1 MSLRCGIVGLPNVGK
16 STLFN
21 ALSNSNAAAANFP
34 FCTIEPNIGV
44 VKVPDER
51 MQLLASLVV
60 PQKIIPAFI
69 EFVDIAGLVKGASQ
83 GEGLGNKFLAN
94 IREVD
99 AIVHVVRCFQDS
111 QVIHVAGQADPAF
124 DKEVI
129 DYELQMKDL
138 ETVSKR
144 VTKIERMAKSGNQEA
159 QQELGL
165 LERFAAQLAQ
175 GGSARTVAIDATEA
189 FIVKSWQLLTLKPVL
204 YVANVDEKTLQQ
216 RDNNYVDQLRAAVKE
231 EYAEIVLV
239 CAALEAQMAELTPNE
254 KDLFLEDYSLQASA
268 LEVLINASYKLLSL
282 ITYFT
287 AGPQEIR
294 AWTIRTGTKAP
305 QAAGVIHSD
314 FERGFIK
321 AEVIK
326 LSDYLHYKTELAC
339 RAAGKVRIEGKNYVV
354 EDGDIVHFLFNV

>member
-1 MSLRCGIVGLPNVGK
+1 MALRYGIIGLPNVGK

-21 ALSNSNAAAANFP
+21 SLANGNATADNFP
-34 FCTIEPNIGV
+34 FCTIEPNIGI

-51 MQLLASLVV
+51 MQLLSSLVV
-60 PQKIIPAFI
+60 PQKLIPTCI

-99 AIVHVVRCFQDS
+99 AIVHVVRCFQDD
-111 QVIHVAGQADPAF
+111 QVVHVAGQVDPAF

-138 ETVSKR
+138 ETVRKR
-144 VTKIERMAKSGNQEA
+144 MAKIERVAKSGNKEA
-159 QQELGL
+159 QQELSL
-165 LERFAAQLAQ
+165 LERFAAQLTQ
-175 GGSARTVAIDATEA
+175 GGSARTVAIDAAEA
-189 FIVKSWQLLTLKPVL
+189 SIVISWQLLTLKPVL
-204 YVANVDEKTLQQ
+204 YVANVDEQTLQQ
-216 RDNNYVDQLRAAVKE
+216 GTNNYVDQLRTVVKE
-231 EYAEIVLV
+231 EDAGIVLV
-239 CAALEAQMAELTPNE
+239 CAALEAQMAELTPSE
-254 KDLFLEDYSLQASA
+254 KELFFEDYGLKSSA
-268 LEVLINASYKLLSL
+268 LEVLISASYKLLSL

-287 AGPQEIR
+287 AGPQEVR

-339 RAAGKVRIEGKNYVV
+339 RTAGKVHIEGKSYVV
-354 EDGDIVHFLFNV
+354 EDGDIMHFLFNV

>member
-51 MQLLASLVV
+51 MQLLASLIV

-69 EFVDIAGLVKGASQ
+69 DFVDIAGLVKGASQ
-83 GEGLGNKFLAN
+83 GEGLGNKFLAT

-111 QVIHVAGQADPAF
+111 QVIHVAGQVDPAF

-144 VTKIERMAKSGNQEA
+144 VAKIERMAKSGNQEA
-159 QQELGL
+159 QQELCL
-165 LERFAAQLAQ
+165 LERFAAQLTQ
-175 GGSARTVAIDATEA
+175 GNSARTVAIDAAEA

-231 EYAEIVLV
+231 EQAEIVLV
-239 CAALEAQMAELTPNE
+239 CAALEAQMAELTPHE
-254 KDLFLEDYSLQASA
+254 KDLFLEDYGLHASA

-287 AGPQEIR
+287 AGPQEVR

-354 EDGDIVHFLFNV
+354 EDGDIIHFLFNV

>member
-1 MSLRCGIVGLPNVGK
+1 MALRYGIIGLPNVGK

-21 ALSNSNAAAANFP
+21 ALSNGNATADNFP
-34 FCTIEPNIGV
+34 FCTIEPNIGI

-51 MQLLASLVV
+51 MQLLGSLVI
-60 PQKIIPAFI
+60 PQKLIPTCI

-99 AIVHVVRCFQDS
+99 AIVHVVRCFQDD
-111 QVIHVAGQADPAF
+111 QVVHVAGQVDPAF

-138 ETVSKR
+138 ETVRKR
-144 VTKIERMAKSGNQEA
+144 MTKIERIAKSGNKEA
-159 QQELGL
+159 QQEFSL
-165 LERFAAQLAQ
+165 LECFAKQLTQ
-175 GGSARTVAIDATEA
+175 GGSARTVAIDASESL
-189 FIVKSWQLLTLKPVL
+189 IVNSWQLLTLKPVL
-204 YVANVDEKTLQQ
+204 YVANVDEKTL
-216 RDNNYVDQLRAAVKE
+216 RKGANNYVDQLRTAVKE
-231 EYAEIVLV
+231 EHAEIVLV
-239 CAALEAQMAELTPNE
+239 CAALEAQMAELTPSERN
-254 KDLFLEDYSLQASA
+254 LFLEDYGLKASA
-268 LEVLINASYKLLSL
+268 MEVLIRASYQLLSL

-287 AGPQEIR
+287 AGPQEVR

-314 FERGFIK
+314 FERGFIR

-339 RAAGKVRIEGKNYVV
+339 RAAGKIRIEGKSYVV
-354 EDGDIVHFLFNV
+354 EDGDIIHFLFNV

>member
-1 MSLRCGIVGLPNVGK
+1 MALKYGIVGLPNVGK

-21 ALSNSNAAAANFP
+21 ALSSGNAAAANFP
-34 FCTIEPNIGV
+34 FCTIDPNIGV

-51 MQLLASLVV
+51 MQALATLLAS
-60 PQKIIPAFI
+60 QKVIPTFI

-83 GEGLGNKFLAN
+83 GEGLGNQFLAN

-111 QVIHVAGQADPAF
+111 RVVHVAGQVDPAF

-138 ETVSKR
+138 ETVRKR
-144 VTKIERMAKSGNQEA
+144 LVKSEKLARSDNKQA
-159 QQELGL
+159 QHEHGL
-165 LERFAAQLAQ
+165 LECFAAHLAR
-175 GGSARTVAIDATEA
+175 GGSARTVAVEKPDQAL
-189 FIVKSWQLLTLKPVL
+189 VQSWQLLTLKPVL
-204 YVANVDEKTLQQ
+204 YVANVDEKTLPAGTN
-216 RDNNYVDQLRAAVKE
+216 DYVKSLRNLVKE
-231 EYAEIVLV
+231 ERAEVVLV
-239 CAALEAQMAELTPNE
+239 CAALEAQMTMLSQHDKE
-254 KDLFLEDYSLQASA
+254 LFLGEYGLKASA
-268 LEVLINASYKLLSL
+268 LEVLISASYELLGL

-287 AGPQEIR
+287 AGPQEVR
-294 AWTIRTGTKAP
+294 AWTVMAGTRAP

-314 FERGFIK
+314 FEKKFIK

-339 RAAGKVRIEGKNYVV
+339 RTAGKVRIEGKSYVV
-354 EDGDIVHFLFNV
+354 EDGDIMHFRHA

>member
-1 MSLRCGIVGLPNVGK
+1 MALRYGIVGLPNVGK

-34 FCTIEPNIGV
+34 FCTIEPNIGI

-51 MQLLASLVV
+51 IQLLASLVA
-60 PQKIIPAFI
+60 PQNIIPAFI

-111 QVIHVAGQADPAF
+111 RVVHVAGQVDPAF

-129 DYELQMKDL
+129 NYELQMKDL
-138 ETVSKR
+138 ETVRKR
-144 VTKIERMAKSGNQEA
+144 TVKVDKIAKSGNKEA
-159 QQELGL
+159 QQELSL
-165 LERFAAQLAQ
+165 LERFAAQLTQ
-175 GGSARTVAIDATEA
+175 GDSARTVAIDAAEA
-189 FIVKSWQLLTLKPVL
+189 LIVKSWQLLTLKPVL
-204 YVANVDEKTLQQ
+204 YVANVDEETLKKGT
-216 RDNNYVDQLRAAVKE
+216 NSHVAQLQAAVNE
-231 EYAEIVLV
+231 EAEVILV
-239 CAALEAQMAELTPNE
+239 CAALEAQMAELMPSE
-254 KDLFLEDYSLQASA
+254 KALFLEDYGLKASA
-268 LEVLINASYKLLSL
+268 LEMLISASYKLLSL

-287 AGPQEIR
+287 AGPQEVR
-294 AWTIRTGTKAP
+294 AWTIKAGTKAP
-305 QAAGVIHSD
+305 QAAAVIHSD

-339 RAAGKVRIEGKNYVV
+339 RAAGKVRIEGKDYVV
-354 EDGDIVHFLFNV
+354 DDGDIMHFRFNV

>member
-1 MSLRCGIVGLPNVGK
+1 MALRYGIVGLPNVGK

-21 ALSNSNAAAANFP
+21 ALSNGSAAAANFP
-34 FCTIEPNIGV
+34 FCTIEPNIGI

-51 MQLLASLVV
+51 MQALASLVA
-60 PQKIIPAFI
+60 PQKLIATFI

-99 AIVHVVRCFQDS
+99 AIVHVIRCFQDS
-111 QVIHVAGQADPAF
+111 QVIHVAGQVDPIF

-138 ETVSKR
+138 ETVQKR
-144 VTKIERMAKSGNQEA
+144 IAKIEKVAKSGNKQSK
-159 QQELGL
+159 QELNL
-165 LERFAAQLAQ
+165 LERFAAQLTQ
-175 GGSARTVAIDATEA
+175 GGSARTVAIDASEVA
-189 FIVKSWQLLTLKPVL
+189 LVKSWQLLTLKPVL
-204 YVANVDEKTLQQ
+204 YVANVDEKTLQKGT
-216 RDNNYVDQLRAAVKE
+216 NNYVEQLRKAVDE
-231 EYAEIVLV
+231 EHAEIVLV
-239 CAALEAQMAELTPNE
+239 CAALEAQMTTLTPSE
-254 KDLFLEDYSLQASA
+254 KELFLEDYGLNAYA
-268 LEVLINASYKLLSL
+268 LDVLISASYKLLKL

-287 AGPQEIR
+287 AGPQEVR
-294 AWTIRTGTKAP
+294 AWTIERGTKAP

-326 LSDYLHYKTELAC
+326 LSDYIHCETELAC
-339 RAAGKVRIEGKNYVV
+339 RAAGKVHIEGKDYVV
-354 EDGDIVHFLFNV
+354 EDGDIVHFRFNV

>member
-1 MSLRCGIVGLPNVGK
+1 MALRYGIIGLPNVGK

-21 ALSNSNAAAANFP
+21 ALSNSNATADNFP
-34 FCTIEPNIGV
+34 FCTIEPNIGI

-51 MQLLASLVV
+51 MQLLSSLVA
-60 PQKIIPAFI
+60 PQKLIPTCI

-99 AIVHVVRCFQDS
+99 AIVHVVRCFQDG
-111 QVIHVAGQADPAF
+111 QVVHVAGQVDPAF

-138 ETVSKR
+138 ETVRKR
-144 VTKIERMAKSGNQEA
+144 VAKIERIAKSGNKEA
-159 QQELGL
+159 QQEFVL
-165 LERFAAQLAQ
+165 LERFAAQLTQ
-175 GGSARTVAIDATEA
+175 GGSARTVAIDAAEA
-189 FIVKSWQLLTLKPVL
+189 LIVKSWQLLTLKPVL
-204 YVANVDEKTLQQ
+204 YVANVDEKTLQKST
-216 RDNNYVDQLRAAVKE
+216 NNYVAQLQTAVKE
-231 EYAEIVLV
+231 EHAEIVLV
-239 CAALEAQMAELTPNE
+239 CAALEAQMAELTPSE
-254 KDLFLEDYSLQASA
+254 KDLFLEDYGLKSSA
-268 LEVLINASYKLLSL
+268 LEVLISASYKLLSL

-287 AGPQEIR
+287 AGPQEVR

-339 RAAGKVRIEGKNYVV
+339 RAAGKVRIEGKGYVV
-354 EDGDIVHFLFNV
+354 EDGDIIRFLFNV